1 MRQIN
6 GKWKIKNRKWIIMRK
21 CNACKNQVIDFDHK
35 DPSLAKYLT
44 SWGKIK
50 SSKETR
56 LCTKHQR
63 NLTRALK
70 RARFLALIPYTN
82 R

>member
-1 MRQIN
+1 MR
-6 GKWKIKNRKWIIMRK
+6 RK

-35 DPSLAKYLT
+35 DANLVKFLT
-44 SWGKIK
+44 NWGKIK
-50 SSKETR
+50 SNKETR
-56 LCTKHQR
+56 FCAKHQR
-63 NLTRALK
+63 NLTKALK